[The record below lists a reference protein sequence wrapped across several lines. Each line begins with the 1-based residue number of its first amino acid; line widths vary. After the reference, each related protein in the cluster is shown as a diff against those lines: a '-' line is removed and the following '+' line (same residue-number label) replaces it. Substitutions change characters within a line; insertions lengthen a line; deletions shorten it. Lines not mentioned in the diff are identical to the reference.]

1 VLIDRISGNGLYPE
15 QYTAW
20 HLVNTERV
28 MQRVTLTKVD
38 LIGY

>member
-1 VLIDRISGNGLYPE
+1 MPVEEMSGNSLYPE

-28 MQRVTLTKVD
+28 MQQVTLMKVD
-38 LIGY
+38 LVGY

>member
-1 VLIDRISGNGLYPE
+1 MTSSARGLYPE

-20 HLVNTERV
+20 HLADTQRV
-28 MQRVTLTKVD
+28 MQQVRLTKVD